1 MMKENEEKKMR
12 KNVNDRRG
20 LMKKK
25 YILII
30 FIFLIIFIWKF
41 LDYYNQEKSKK
52 YEEYCIEI
60 NKILNDK
67 DFYIAKISN
76 NNIVLYD
83 DINEDSKDVISFSKY
98 NKFLKIIYIRKEKE
112 RTFFVIKA
120 ALDDEKGYVIFNN
133 SNILDGIN
141 AIERV
146 NGEMYQY
153 STIFQNN

>member
-76 NNIVLYD
+76 NNIALYD
-83 DINEDSKDVISFSKY
+83 DINEDSKAVISFSKY